1 MHSQSCCSE
10 LLIYQQLIWC
20 LHWVAGAVLGALAGV
35 LLAGSLWFFCCR
47 CRLFASDANKKR
59 PSRSKLWT
67 VWPFRRH
74 HKGQAAAELSQQQPD
89 VSKLRSL
96 SSTSSNVNLLGHA
109 AGSDAPPDIGSRMGI
124 FNVAGV

>member
-1 MHSQSCCSE
+1 
-10 LLIYQQLIWC
+10 

-35 LLAGSLWFFCCR
+35 LLAGSLWFFCYR
-47 CRLFASDANKKR
+47 CRLFASDANKKQR
-59 PSRSKLWT
+59 TKSKLWT

-74 HKGQAAAELSQQQPD
+74 HKGQAAPETLQQQPD

-96 SSTSSNVNLLGHA
+96 SSTSSNVTLLGHA
-109 AGSDAPPDIGSRMGI
+109 AGSDVPPDIGSRMGM